1 LAAISI
7 SGMTSR
13 LTDDRLAA
21 LGQTVREVAV
31 ELTAARGGVMPAA
44 KIRVSGVVEIG
55 CRSIFPHYGRLSP
68 GACDRRR

>member
-1 LAAISI
+1 LAAISV

-31 ELTAARGGVMPAA
+31 ELTAALGGVMPAA
-44 KIRVSGVVEIG
+44 KS
-55 CRSIFPHYGRLSP
+55 
-68 GACDRRR
+68 A